1 MLCRCGGLPR
11 LECGHPQ
18 RFVRGDIYL
27 VGAVTY
33 NAKPSL
39 FGTLDDA
46 REEVEDRR
54 RPKLNEAEVQWC
66 RAHLNCWQI
75 GLPVQR
81 LLCSGRNGKA
91 SWIHMVGIR
100 LVQ

>member
-18 RFVRGDIYL
+18 RFVHGRYPLGWCRHPQCEAVL
-27 VGAVTY
+27 VGA
-33 NAKPSL
+33 
-39 FGTLDDA
+39 LDDA

-54 RPKLNEAEVQWC
+54 RPKLNEAVVQWC
-66 RAHLNCWQI
+66 RAHLNCWQR

-81 LLCSGRNGKA
+81 VLLFGRNGKA